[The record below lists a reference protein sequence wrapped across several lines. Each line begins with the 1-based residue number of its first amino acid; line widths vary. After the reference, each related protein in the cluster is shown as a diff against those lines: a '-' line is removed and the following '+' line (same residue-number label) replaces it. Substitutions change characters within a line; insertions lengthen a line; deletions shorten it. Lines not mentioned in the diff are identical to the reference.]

1 MSESRH
7 IENNMQPQLAHL
19 DFDQANLL
27 HQDLPRVGTARLAI
41 GAAGAATA
49 CIGALVVASIVWF
62 VYAIIS
68 LFGTSSADFQDTC
81 PASNLWVSLLVAVI
95 SNGLS
100 SLDNMCGNRDKDG
113 KKKTNVVII
122 VIQMGS
128 VTFSSVEVFR
138 GYAMDNLNGTPYK
151 LQFWLVVITYSIW
164 SLGVIAACRLYAV
177 DCRERDEERR
187 RHNVRASIIQQFDD
201 ININLEKSK
210 AAQWHRNKL
219 CPNS

>member
-1 MSESRH
+1 MSDSRH

-62 VYAIIS
+62 IYAIIS
-68 LFGTSSADFQDTC
+68 LFGTLSADFQDTC
-81 PASNLWVSLLVAVI
+81 PASNLWASLLVAVI

-113 KKKTNVVII
+113 NKKTNVVII
-122 VIQMGS
+122 AIQMGS
-128 VTFSSVEVFR
+128 ITFSSVEVFR

-219 CPNS
+219 CPNF